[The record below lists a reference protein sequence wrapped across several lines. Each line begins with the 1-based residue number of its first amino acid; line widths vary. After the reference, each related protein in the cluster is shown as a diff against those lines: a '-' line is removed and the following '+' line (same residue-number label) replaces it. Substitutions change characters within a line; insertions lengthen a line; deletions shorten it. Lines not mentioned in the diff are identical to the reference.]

1 MNKKQLEFTTILNDA
16 FAQYERRIAQ
26 YMFENKEK
34 YEGFARVI
42 TPGAYTDDEIFHRIT
57 FAILSANA
65 PFDDSVKALNV
76 CIKKREQGIAVKPA
90 DIVWFKQVPAKAKYI
105 NALNRMNI
113 HGLVRWDGLGE
124 TWHDYRMRLKKI
136 VKGLGLAKASF
147 AACLLYPLD
156 ADLAC
161 VDTWIQKVFM
171 GHTGFK
177 NLGIADYL
185 LVESKIRTF
194 ANCFGISTFLAQWL
208 IWDHARGNVSN
219 HAIFPGS
226 HKGEAKL

>member
-1 MNKKQLEFTTILNDA
+1 MTPKQLAFTTILNDA
-16 FAQYERRIAQ
+16 FAQYERRIAS

-42 TPGAYTDDEIFHRIT
+42 TPGSYTDDEIFHRIA

-76 CIKKREQGIAVKPA
+76 CIKKRDAGEAVKPR

-105 NALNRMNI
+105 NALNR
-113 HGLVRWDGLGE
+113 LQLSSLTKTTVE
-124 TWHDYRMRLKKI
+124 TWHEYRLRLQRT

-147 AACLLYPLD
+147 AAALLYPLD
-156 ADLAC
+156 ADVAC
-161 VDTWIQKVFM
+161 VDTWIQKVFL
-171 GHTGFK
+171 GNTGFK
-177 NLGIADYL
+177 SLGLADYL
-185 LVESKIRTF
+185 TVEAKIRTF
-194 ANCFGISTFLAQWL
+194 ANCFGVSTFLAQWL
-208 IWDHARGNVSN
+208 IWDHARGGTPSS

-226 HKGEAKL
+226 HK

>member
-16 FAQYERRIAQ
+16 FTQYERRIAS
-26 YMFENKEK
+26 YMFDNKEA

-42 TPGAYTDDEIFHRIT
+42 TPGSYTDDEIFYRVA

-65 PFDDSVKALNV
+65 PFEDSVKAFNV
-76 CIKKREQGIAVKPA
+76 CIKKRAAGVVVKPH
-90 DIVWFKQVPAKAKYI
+90 DIIWFKQIPAKAKYI
-105 NALNRMNI
+105 NALNKLDLQILRRYTEQDFAN
-113 HGLVRWDGLGE
+113 
-124 TWHDYRMRLKKI
+124 WHNYRLRLRDT

-147 AACLLYPLD
+147 AAALLYPLE
-156 ADLAC
+156 ADVAC
-161 VDTWIQKVFM
+161 VDTWIQKVFL

-177 NLGIADYL
+177 SLGVADYL

-208 IWDHARGNVSN
+208 IWDHARGGMANT
-219 HAIFPGS
+219 HAIFPGG
-226 HKGEAKL
+226 HK

>member
-1 MNKKQLEFTTILNDA
+1 MNRKQLEFTTILNDV

-26 YMFENKEK
+26 YIFANKEK
-34 YEGFARVI
+34 YEGFAHVI
-42 TPGAYTDDEIFHRIT
+42 TPGKYTDDEIFYRVA
-57 FAILSANA
+57 FAILSANS
-65 PFDDSVKALNV
+65 PFDDSVKALNI
-76 CIKKREQGIAVKPA
+76 CIKKREQGIAVKPQ

-105 NALNRMNI
+105 NRLNRIDLQSLLRGENLL
-113 HGLVRWDGLGE
+113 HKDKLE
-124 TWHDYRMRLKKI
+124 TWHEYRIRLKHS

-208 IWDHARGNVSN
+208 IWDHVRGNVSN

-226 HKGEAKL
+226 HK

>member
-16 FAQYERRIAQ
+16 FSQYEKRIAS
-26 YMFENKEK
+26 YMFANKEK

-42 TPGAYTDDEIFHRIT
+42 TPARYTEDEIFHRVA
-57 FAILSANA
+57 FAILSANS

-76 CIKKREQGIAVKPA
+76 CIKKRAAGEAVAPR
-90 DIVWFKQVPAKAKYI
+90 DIVWYKQVPAKAKYI
-105 NALNRMNI
+105 NALNRMQ
-113 HGLVRWDGLGE
+113 LQTLRKLPTME
-124 TWHDYRMRLKKI
+124 TWHEYRLRLQRM

-147 AACLLYPLD
+147 AAALLYPLE

-161 VDTWIQKVFM
+161 VDTWIQKVFL

-177 NLGIADYL
+177 NLGVADYL
-185 LVESKIRTF
+185 TVESKIRTY
-194 ANCFGISTFLAQWL
+194 ANCFGVSTFLAQWL
-208 IWDHARGNVSN
+208 IWDFARGGMPSN

-226 HKGEAKL
+226 HKG